1 MRRAKA
7 SLWHGSTHTALE
19 VLDVLTWEVGME
31 TEAPKSFHKRLEEF
45 MDYITANLAAISN
58 YADRR
63 RHGEPIATGF
73 TESAVSQVV
82 SKRMR
87 TRCCRSAHAA

>member
-7 SLWHGSTHTALE
+7 FLWHGSTHTALE

-31 TEAPKSFHKRLEEF
+31 TEAPRSFHKRLEEF
-45 MDYITANLAAISN
+45 MDYITANLAAIPN
-58 YADRR
+58 YADRGGTVSR
-63 RHGEPIATGF
+63 STGF
-73 TESAVSQVV
+73 TESAVNQIV

-87 TRCCRSAHAA
+87 TRCCRSAHAS